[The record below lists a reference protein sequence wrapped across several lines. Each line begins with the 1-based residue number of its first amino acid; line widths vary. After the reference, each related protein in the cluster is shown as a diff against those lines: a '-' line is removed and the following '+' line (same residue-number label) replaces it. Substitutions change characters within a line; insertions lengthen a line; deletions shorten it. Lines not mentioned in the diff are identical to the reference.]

1 VHANPGFATAPGLL
15 PRLSWDERPRF
26 AAISAVM
33 ERPLGLY
40 AIVDSAAR
48 VEQVLAAGV
57 RTVQLRIKTPVDPD
71 AAWRDGLQAAVTR
84 SVRACRAAGAEFFVN
99 DHWELAY
106 ALGAHGVHLGQEDML
121 ALGDAGRQALAASG
135 LKLGISSHSLWE
147 LCRARAA
154 SPRYIACGPVW
165 PTLTKLMPWQPQGLA
180 NLRWW
185 QHMAGAPVVAIGGI
199 LSAGQVRDAASCG
212 VDGVCVVRAL
222 GDQPAATVPALQAA
236 LACGTASDCRP
247 ALPHLPSP
255 SLDAWS

>member
-1 VHANPGFATAPGLL
+1 
-15 PRLSWDERPRF
+15 
-26 AAISAVM
+26 
-33 ERPLGLY
+33 
-40 AIVDSAAR
+40 
-48 VEQVLAAGV
+48 
-57 RTVQLRIKTPVDPD
+57 VQLRIKTPAEPD
-71 AAWRDGLQAAVTR
+71 TAWRDGLQAAVTR

-165 PTLTKLMPWQPQGLA
+165 PTLTKVMPWQPQGLA

-199 LSAGQVRDAASCG
+199 LCAEQVRDAASCG

-222 GDQPAATVPALQAA
+222 GEQPAAAVPAFQAA
-236 LACGTASDCRP
+236 LACGSAAERRP
-247 ALPHLPSP
+247 ALAAFPNP
-255 SLDAWS
+255 SLAA